1 MARTRKR
8 RQTKPLWWAT
18 WLGAIGLGAVSFV
31 LVQVGFV
38 PAALFAVLSATD
50 ASGTDMTVESPS
62 TTPRVLSALL
72 ALSFLVLPV
81 LTVYF
86 ARKKWLGWLL
96 VALGASFLVMCFG
109 LVQLGVL

>member
-1 MARTRKR
+1 MATRKR
-8 RQTKPLWWAT
+8 RRSKSPWWAT
-18 WLGAIGLGAVSFV
+18 WLGAIGLGFASFV
-31 LVQVGFV
+31 LVQVGFI

-50 ASGTDMTVESPS
+50 ASGTDMTVESLS
-62 TTPRVLSALL
+62 NTPRVLSALL